1 MKIKII
7 QQKCNC
13 IYPCKVELQL
23 CLPRPLFS
31 VITTLLPGRWKGQ
44 APLTEHL
51 LKRIFQSYG
60 KMSPLSKASPW
71 TCEVINSFRL
81 QPITLIQLLVIKKW
95 PEIYQ
100 MSLLSEIT
108 CFWQLWKIE
117 DSLKCVVSILLEVIY
132 LFIFAFPG
140 DTRNIRF

>member
-1 MKIKII
+1 MF
-7 QQKCNC
+7 KCTRGS
-13 IYPCKVELQL
+13 VESL
-23 CLPRPLFS
+23 CPLIS
-31 VITTLLPGRWKGQ
+31 VITTLLSGRWNGQ
-44 APLTEHL
+44 APLSEHL

-60 KMSPLSKASPW
+60 KMSPFSKASPW

-95 PEIYQ
+95 PKIYQ

-117 DSLKCVVSILLEVIY
+117 DSHWNVWSVYCLKSFIY
-132 LFIFAFPG
+132 LFIFTFPEG
-140 DTRNIRF
+140 IGNIRF